1 MERLQLKI
9 ETNSYAISTPAR
21 ASYEEHTSQF
31 DCPQEIVTG
40 QDTSALYVE
49 RTFVTTASD

>member
-40 QDTSALYVE
+40 QLCMWNEPLLPQQVINS
-49 RTFVTTASD
+49 